1 MYSYVQLQVLKAT
14 QQLDSAMKQKQTSKA
29 ELLFKRV
36 RWGTLFAGCPG
47 TSPSHG
53 SLHVSMWAPSHM
65 LSSFFPVPLTAM
77 LTVSSPTKTDFF
89 FHLLSG
95 TFIAVYSLTYN
106 SLLPH
111 TFLISFFLFCAKFS
125 FLLMLLQLCFHSSSP
140 LSVS

>member
-1 MYSYVQLQVLKAT
+1 MYSYVQLQILKAT

-53 SLHVSMWAPSHM
+53 SLHVSVWAPSHM

-89 FHLLSG
+89 LNTVRNLYCYL
-95 TFIAVYSLTYN
+95 FIN
-106 SLLPH
+106 
-111 TFLISFFLFCAKFS
+111 I
-125 FLLMLLQLCFHSSSP
+125 
-140 LSVS
+140 